1 MQLIA
6 RYSDDL
12 NAKLFIIEN
21 DLLALK
27 SEKTSISTDNFHYY
41 KFKLVSDA
49 NTILP
54 EASFVWQKLSFVK
67 RKISSSDYNVSHE
80 IPLLITMSWR
90 ELCRYD
96 LFAIFNIF
104 KVANL

>member
-67 RKISSSDYNVSHE
+67 RKIFH
-80 IPLLITMSWR
+80 
-90 ELCRYD
+90 
-96 LFAIFNIF
+96 IFF
-104 KVANL
+104 YQPFY